1 MTMTVHMTNGQ
12 VTTNN
17 VATTLVA
24 RPTDLSN
31 GRLLI
36 ICQVVQSGDDVAA
49 PADAFNASPIFDIGW
64 ASFTIHWGIVGTDI
78 PLQSTYSFTGS
89 SGARLFHA
97 FSVSGVVDDTIDL
110 LFAHN
115 TFSTPSL
122 SQFPSPSL
130 DVTAAGNRTRA
141 YFNFGCMVRLE
152 QDWGGYSGGDFPAL
166 EENVQYDTGASNSSV
181 TYGVTYLE
189 DNSAQKNTVQ
199 GGNFF
204 PTGGS
209 GQTGEFDT
217 LTVALVGP
225 ILKQTDIIAPAL
237 VF

>member
-1 MTMTVHMTNGQ
+1 MTMSVKMNFGQ
-12 VTTNN
+12 ITTNN

-36 ICQVVQSGDDVAA
+36 ICQVVQSNVAT
-49 PADAFNASPIFDIGW
+49 PADAFKTSPIFNIGW
-64 ASFTIHWGIVGTDI
+64 ANFTIHWGIVGEDI
-78 PLQSTYSFTGS
+78 PNQSTYSFTGS
-89 SGARLFHA
+89 SGARIFHA
-97 FSVSGVVDDTIDL
+97 FSVSGIVDDTVEW

-130 DVTAAGNRTRA
+130 DVTPAGNKTRA
-141 YFNFGCMVRLE
+141 YFNFGCMVRLA
-152 QDWGGYSGGDFPAL
+152 QDWANYTGGDFPAL

-189 DNSAQKNTVQ
+189 DNSAQESTVQ

-204 PTGGS
+204 PAGGS

-225 ILKQTDIIAPAL
+225 EFKQTDILAPVL
-237 VF
+237 TF